1 MAQNSKRDKPADK
14 AGIQPNDPPAG
25 MPDLGAPGMGAD
37 EMPGGAITGGD
48 GALDD
53 KDRKDRKDR

>member
-1 MAQNSKRDKPADK
+1 
-14 AGIQPNDPPAG
+14 

-53 KDRKDRKDR
+53 KDRKDRRGG